1 MQTGHLQNV
10 CGHHDLFNFPIP
22 AFFQL
27 LCYSHC
33 LWVW

>member
-22 AFFQL
+22 FFQL